1 MFGNKAQ
8 MAGMMKKVKKMQ
20 EEMQQ
25 MKEDLKYTT
34 TTVTAGGGA
43 IKLVMNGEKQITELK
58 IDPAV
63 LSPDEAEML
72 EDLVIAAVNEAVRKM
87 DDIAAQEMERITGG
101 MGLPPG
107 MF

>member
-20 EEMQQ
+20 DDMAKMQD
-25 MKEDLKYTT
+25 ELKRKTT
-34 TTVTAGGGA
+34 EVTAGGGA
-43 IKLVMNGEKQITELK
+43 IRLVMNGEKQITELK

-63 LSPDEAEML
+63 LEAQDAEML
-72 EDLVIAAVNEAVRKM
+72 EDLVTAAVNEAGRKI
-87 DDIAAQEMERITGG
+87 DDMASQEVNRITGG

>member
-20 EEMQQ
+20 DDMQKMQ
-25 MKEDLKYTT
+25 AELKSKTT
-34 TTVTAGGGA
+34 EVTAGGGA
-43 IKLVMNGEKQITELK
+43 IRLVMNGEKQITELVISPEV
-58 IDPAV
+58 IDPND
-63 LSPDEAEML
+63 PEML
-72 EDLVIAAVNEAVRKM
+72 EDLVTASVNEAVRKI
-87 DDIAAQEMERITGG
+87 DDMATQEVNRITGG

>member
-20 EEMQQ
+20 DDMAKMQEE
-25 MKEDLKYTT
+25 LKRKTT
-34 TTVTAGGGA
+34 EVTAGGGA
-43 IKLVMNGEKQITELK
+43 IRLVMNGEKQITELK

-63 LSPDEAEML
+63 L
-72 EDLVIAAVNEAVRKM
+72 VTAAVNEAGRKI
-87 DDIAAQEMERITGG
+87 DDMASQEVNRITGG

>member
-20 EEMQQ
+20 DDMAKMQEE
-25 MKEDLKYTT
+25 LKRKTT
-34 TTVTAGGGA
+34 EVTAGGGA
-43 IKLVMNGEKQITELK
+43 ILVMNGEKQITELK

-63 LSPDEAEML
+63 LEAQDAEML
-72 EDLVIAAVNEAVRKM
+72 EDLVTAAVNEAGRKI
-87 DDIAAQEMERITGG
+87 DDMASQEVNRITGG

>member
-20 EEMQQ
+20 EDMQRMQ
-25 MKEDLKYTT
+25 EELKQRTT
-34 TTVTAGGGA
+34 EVTAGGGA
-43 IKLVMNGEKQITELK
+43 IRLVMNGEKQIVELH

-63 LSPDEAEML
+63 LDPEEAEML
-72 EDLVIAAVNEAVRKM
+72 EDLVVAAVNEAVRKI
-87 DDIAAQEMERITGG
+87 DDLATQEVNKITGG